1 MSLISWILRRLFFHP
16 HPNSTAGPE
25 PTPVAALNF
34 HRAPITAIEWHP
46 TDESSF
52 AASAADDTVTLWDLA
67 LEADTE
73 QEGIAVNGD
82 VAVPPQLLFQHAGQ
96 KDIKEVHWHPQMP
109 GTVISTGA
117 DGFNIFKTIS
127 I

>member
-1 MSLISWILRRLFFHP
+1 MIYHRA
-16 HPNSTAGPE
+16 AGPD

-34 HRAPITAIEWHP
+34 HRGPITAIEWHP

-52 AASAADDTVTLWDLA
+52 VASSADDSVTLWDLA

-73 QEGIAVNGD
+73 QEGGVVMNGD
-82 VAVPPQLLFQHAGQ
+82 VPVPPQLLFQHLGQ
-96 KDIKEVHWHPQMP
+96 TEVKEVHWHPQMP
-109 GTVISTGA
+109 GTVITTGA
-117 DGFNIFKTIS
+117 DGFNVFKTIS

>member
-1 MSLISWILRRLFFHP
+1 MLWIPWIPCRLHLGSF
-16 HPNSTAGPE
+16 STAGPE

-34 HRAPITAIEWHP
+34 HRAPITSIEWHP

-52 AASAADDTVTLWDLA
+52 AASGADDTVTLWDLA

-73 QEGIAVNGD
+73 QEGTTVNGNIP
-82 VAVPPQLLFQHAGQ
+82 VPSQLLFQHAGQ
-96 KDIKEVHWHPQMP
+96 TEIKEVHWHPQMP